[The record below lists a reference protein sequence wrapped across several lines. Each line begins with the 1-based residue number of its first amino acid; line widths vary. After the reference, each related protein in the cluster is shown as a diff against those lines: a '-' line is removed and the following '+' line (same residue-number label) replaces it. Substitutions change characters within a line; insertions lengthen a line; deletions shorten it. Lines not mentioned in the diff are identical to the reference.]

1 MPAKNYLYISY
12 PDGSLLASAASA
24 NGAWRDIHELDVP
37 FSVLFSGFAATG
49 DTAQLWMSNSVTEP
63 ASGNPVA
70 GDRSAQYGSDITTD
84 TIVEVTAPYRW
95 LRARKSGAA
104 GSPETTYVDIAGR
117 VTNNAL

>member
-12 PDGSLLASAASA
+12 PDGSLLASAPSA

-49 DTAQLWMSNSVTEP
+49 DTAQLWMSNLVTQP
-63 ASGNPVA
+63 SSGNPVA
-70 GDRSAQYGSDITTD
+70 GDRSVQYGGNVTAAV
-84 TIVEVTAPYRW
+84 IVEVTAPYRW
-95 LRARKSGAA
+95 IRAIKSAAA
-104 GSPETTYVDIAGR
+104 GSPEITYVDIAGR